1 MSDPRDLQVLR
12 LTHFLRDVPEAD
24 LDLAAA
30 QLAHESFAAGDEI
43 IVQGSGPEALYF
55 LLDGTI
61 DLLQRDARGRERH
74 VATLTPGDTLGE
86 VEVVFRLPR
95 LSSARAASACT
106 LARWER
112 ADLSGFV
119 GAHPPALAS
128 LRFAAAS
135 RRLASRLRFG
145 WLGEGEIVYAA
156 VRKHVALLYQALI
169 LPVVIAMVGLV
180 VAGYPQWAF
189 VALLLGM
196 LLLAWCSWIIGRQVR
211 AMGYSERADDLLVVS
226 GVMFRRLVLVPYGRM
241 QLVDV
246 RRGPIDRA
254 FGLATVQL
262 HTATATSDAA
272 ISGLTPEAAAGL
284 RDRLAALG
292 ETRSAGL

>member
-1 MSDPRDLQVLR
+1 MDDPRRSAGLDPFADPAGGWVPVSLR
-12 LTHFLRDVPEAD
+12 LAT
-24 LDLAAA
+24 
-30 QLAHESFAAGDEI
+30 
-43 IVQGSGPEALYF
+43 
-55 LLDGTI
+55 
-61 DLLQRDARGRERH
+61 AR
-74 VATLTPGDTLGE
+74 
-86 VEVVFRLPR
+86 RL
-95 LSSARAASACT
+95 
-106 LARWER
+106 
-112 ADLSGFV
+112 
-119 GAHPPALAS
+119 LAS
-128 LRFAAAS
+128 
-135 RRLASRLRFG
+135 G
-145 WLGEGEIVYAA
+145 VVG
-156 VRKHVALLYQALI
+156 I
-169 LPVVIAMVGLV
+169 LTVVAMVGLV

-189 VALLLGM
+189 AALLLGM

-262 HTATATSDAA
+262 HTAAATSDAA